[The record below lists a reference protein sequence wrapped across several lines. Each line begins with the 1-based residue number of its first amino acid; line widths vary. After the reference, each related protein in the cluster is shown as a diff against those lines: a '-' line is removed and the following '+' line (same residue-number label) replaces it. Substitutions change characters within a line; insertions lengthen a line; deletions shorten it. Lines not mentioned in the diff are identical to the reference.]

1 MRLESIKAIL
11 DSIAQTDIEELRWE
25 GDGIKIHFRREES
38 SVPLGSSGEP
48 AEEKKPEPAK
58 NPVIVSMMVG
68 TFYRSL
74 TPESPPLISEGS
86 QVSVGQKVGIVE
98 ALKIQKEIVSPHAG
112 KVVKALTEN
121 GQPVEYGQPLF
132 EVSPPGKKDV

>member
-48 AEEKKPEPAK
+48 AEEKKPESAK

-68 TFYRSL
+68 TFYRRR
-74 TPESPPLISEGS
+74 TPESPPLLPEGS
-86 QVSVGQKVGIVE
+86 QVSVGQRVGVIE
-98 ALKIQKEIVSPHAG
+98 ALKIQKEVISPHAG
-112 KVVKALTEN
+112 KVVKALIED
-121 GQPVEYGQPLF
+121 GQPVEYGQALF
-132 EVSPPGKKDV
+132 EIEPSKNV